1 MRQHGVW
8 HHLATAVHD
17 VERAAE
23 ASGVPQHC
31 GGDDQ
36 GEPAHATLLRL
47 YGPVAAG
54 RATRAGIPGLA
65 LVEFRYCLSPELWFC
80 AARRA
85 LAGEATTDGVFSQ
98 RQSETSL
105 PKKRAFCGRHF
116 REYAR
121 GGRSVERNHES
132 RTCQGTLNGRQ
143 GLSS

>member
-8 HHLATAVHD
+8 HHLATAAHG
-17 VERAAE
+17 VERAVE
-23 ASGVPQHC
+23 ANGVPQHC

-54 RATRAGIPGLA
+54 RAARPGIPGPA

-85 LAGEATTDGVFSQ
+85 LAGKPQLMGYFPKGNQ
-98 RQSETSL
+98 KPRCQ
-105 PKKRAFCGRHF
+105 KKRAFCGRHF

-121 GGRSVERNHES
+121 GGRSVNGTINHELA
-132 RTCQGTLNGRQ
+132 RKP
-143 GLSS
+143 

>member
-8 HHLATAVHD
+8 HHLATAVHG

-54 RATRAGIPGLA
+54 RAARPGIPGPA

-105 PKKRAFCGRHF
+105 PKKAGLLRQALSGVCKGRPI
-116 REYAR
+116 R
-121 GGRSVERNHES
+121 ERNH
-132 RTCQGTLNGRQ
+132 
-143 GLSS
+143 